1 MHVLTVGYGQPA
13 DPAAFDAYYDSIH
26 RPLALKVPG
35 LQSFTA
41 RHCASLDDS
50 PPSYYLVAELAFT
63 SGEALAAA
71 LASPEGEAAGGDI
84 RNFADGGVTMFV
96 QHD

>member
-13 DPAAFDAYYDSIH
+13 DPAAFDDYYDSIH
-26 RPLALKVPG
+26 RPLALKLPG

-50 PPSYYLVAELAFT
+50 PPPYYLVAELAFT
-63 SGEALAAA
+63 SGEALAARSPHLRA
-71 LASPEGEAAGGDI
+71 KLLAATSPTSPTAA
-84 RNFADGGVTMFV
+84 
-96 QHD
+96 